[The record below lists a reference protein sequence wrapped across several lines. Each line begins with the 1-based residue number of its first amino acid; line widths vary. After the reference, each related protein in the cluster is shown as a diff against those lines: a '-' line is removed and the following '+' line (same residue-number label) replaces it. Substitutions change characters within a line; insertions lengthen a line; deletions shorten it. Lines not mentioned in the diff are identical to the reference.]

1 MSYGGV
7 GIANATNTN
16 TDTSA
21 RVHTTARL
29 CLNIYN
35 SLGDPNVI
43 KNHKEEYSAIKEEIA
58 LGIGRPFCS
67 LGVAYGEQKGLTP
80 VITNT
85 AIINSGKLD
94 DLMKWYVK
102 FYDCRSISERVF
114 HCKTPCQVK
123 GQAYFPSEMYFA
135 GFVMSEAV
143 ADPSHGDNALT
154 LMIGG
159 KITVMN
165 GKYPIENGEKVQW
178 YFEEEAEAG
187 CFRDDDGSR
196 IERAVSSTRPI
207 QYLNPTSKQ
216 MVKIRDHQYAER
228 AGLKRP
234 ALIKAC
240 KRGIDGTHCTIG
252 DEGRVFG
259 SACGKAGPYER
270 VDIKVG
276 RQSL

>member
-7 GIANATNTN
+7 GLANATNTN

-35 SLGDPNVI
+35 SLGDPNLI
-43 KNHKEEYSAIKEEIA
+43 KNHKEEFSAVKEEIA
-58 LGIGRPFCS
+58 LGIGRPFS
-67 LGVAYGEQKGLTP
+67 ALGVSYGEQKGLTP

-102 FYDCRSISERVF
+102 FYDCRSIGERVY

-123 GQAYFPSEMYFA
+123 GQGYYPSEMYFA
-135 GFVMSEAV
+135 GFVMSTAV

-165 GKYPIENGEKVQW
+165 GRFPIENSEKVQW
-178 YFEEEAEAG
+178 YFEEEADAG
-187 CFRDDDGSR
+187 CFNEDGSR
-196 IERAVSSTRPI
+196 VDRAANGGLTVD
-207 QYLNPTSKQ
+207 YMAKTSQQ
-216 MVKIRDHQYAER
+216 MIKIRDHQYAER
-228 AGLKRP
+228 ASLKRP
-234 ALIKAC
+234 AFIKAC
-240 KRGIDGTHCTIG
+240 KRGIDGTNCTIG

-259 SACGKAGPYER
+259 MACGKAGPYER
-270 VDIKVG
+270 VDVKVG